1 MRKLAL
7 KNAQLESLTINKVVF
22 IGELKG
28 YKKRLSYNIT
38 KERYFDLLQLN
49 KNQKYNI
56 WKTDNFLKFIAK

>member
-28 YKKRLSYNIT
+28 YKKRLSYSIT

>member
-28 YKKRLSYNIT
+28 YIQRLSYSIT
-38 KERYFDLLQLN
+38 KERYSDLLQLN

-56 WKTDNFLKFIAK
+56 WKTDNILKFIAK